1 MCRPVLSIRMP
12 LRRSTEPVPTTA
24 TPCEISG
31 ESSGA
36 ETAQGAALRLLSGAF
51 DDHYARV
58 FHYLSHRFF
67 DRELAEELTA
77 ETFCR
82 AAGAADRFE
91 GGAGQLRVWLLRLAT
106 NVANTHHRRVRW
118 RRRLLDAFVRA
129 RPTATGPDSSSG
141 SANAVDQ
148 DPVRAVLQGLP
159 SRHQAV
165 LVLRFYSQMSFDD
178 IAGILG
184 CRPDA
189 ARARLSRAVKE
200 MRKRLGADDASRSP
214 NA

>member
-1 MCRPVLSIRMP
+1 M
-12 LRRSTEPVPTTA
+12 PTTA
-24 TPCEISG
+24 TSCQIGG
-31 ESSGA
+31 ESSDA

-91 GGAGQLRVWLLRLAT
+91 GDVGQMQVWLLRLAT

-118 RRRLLDAFVRA
+118 RRRLLDAFVRTGPA
-129 RPTATGPDSSSG
+129 ATGPDSPSG
-141 SANAVDQ
+141 PGNTADQ
-148 DPVRAVLQGLP
+148 DHVRAVLQGLP

-178 IAGILG
+178 IARVLG

-214 NA
+214 SV